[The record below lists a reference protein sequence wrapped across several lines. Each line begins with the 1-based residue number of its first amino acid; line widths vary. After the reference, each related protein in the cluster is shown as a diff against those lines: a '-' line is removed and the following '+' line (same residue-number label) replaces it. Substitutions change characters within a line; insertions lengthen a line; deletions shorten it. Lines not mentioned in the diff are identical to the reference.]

1 MNQLYLATHL
11 FSKFIKPISILGLV
25 LLFFTSY
32 GQCPAGLGTGVINVA
47 SLPYSATAQTS
58 CGSVDDLNATNTINC
73 GSTTFLGGEDVVYVF
88 TPNFSGQSTIT
99 VTSNGTNVALFL
111 YAGCPLT
118 GQGGTCLPAQTTNNG
133 NLTMTPN
140 LVSGTTYYLIL
151 DVTATPTPAC
161 LSNYNISISSPP
173 APKDAGVNSIVS
185 PITNFCYTANENIV
199 VQVKNFGTDTLKL
212 SIDTLK
218 LSWSVVGPN
227 NANGQVTLDTGF
239 IAPNATRNVTVQSGF
254 NMSVNGNYTITAATI
269 GSWDQIPGN
278 NSFSNTLS
286 PLGFIT
292 ASSNP
297 TTINLNTSSTLIGQS
312 NLLNTLLI
320 TEIVQER
327 NGLGATAPYPS
338 YITATVF
345 DMVEITNIGSTAVDV
360 SGYTLKYYFGTFL
373 HHTFTFPA
381 NTTLSPGQVIVIGEG
396 VGANIAPNFF
406 RSGRTNSNPYNV
418 NSAVGYVL
426 SSPNQILDAV
436 ATSGFS
442 FPAISNV
449 TSFDWSGN
457 LSTLAPNIS
466 GIRRTG
472 INDDNTS
479 GNWTLSS
486 TTNVMNIG
494 TLNSNITLITSPTI
508 SWTGPGSFNQIGN
521 TVTTP
526 NLSPIGTYTY
536 YATINSLGCTFT
548 DSTDV
553 IVIQP
558 ITPVADFVANQTIIP
573 SATTINF
580 TDLSTNIPN
589 TWLWSIAPATGW
601 SFVAPSTNASQNPSI
616 NFTTPGT
623 YTITLTASNGGGSD
637 TETKTAYI
645 EVIPVYCASTGATGN
660 NDIGNV
666 KVFVGSTNLL
676 NNGTPTPVL
685 SNPTS
690 SQQYS
695 NFVYTIP
702 HADLF
707 KGTTYNFSVSQISN
721 NGTFTSA
728 YVNIFIDLNKDGQF
742 NLPQERVVVMGPT
755 AAPIAPATTAT
766 VTGSFTIPVTAIDGY
781 TVMRVVLSAGTNTT
795 LAPCQSSYPNG
806 ETEDYLI
813 KIGPSG
819 PTDLTVSAITNPIPL
834 ECYSNAEPITV
845 DVTNV
850 GTGVINFA
858 TTPALLWWQVTG
870 TNPQSGTFNVN
881 TGTINPNQTISYTV
895 TPNYNMS
902 ANGTY
907 NIRAAVTVS
916 GDGNI
921 PNDTTANLT
930 IVNTL
935 ITALPY
941 TQNFNIF
948 NPNTIYNT
956 QSGFVANPD
965 NTDQAFRWRVNQ
977 NATPTANTG
986 PATGNGAITSRYFY
1000 TEADQGTFGSV
1011 ATLLTPCINLGSLTS
1026 PALSFWYH
1034 KYGATM
1040 GNLYIDVYGNAGWVN
1055 NVDSIMGQTHTSTS
1069 QPWINRVVNL
1079 FQFAGQTV
1087 KIRFRAIR
1095 GNGATGDM
1103 AIDDLFIF
1111 NKNLDIAVE
1120 SLLKPIAP
1128 VECRGATDS
1137 IIVRLRNDAFENL
1150 DLALNPVTLTT
1161 DITGSVNTTFT
1172 TQVNNG
1178 ILQPLQTIDVVVSP
1192 NFNMSAPQSFYQF
1205 DIYTN
1210 LQGDTYRFND
1220 SLLNVNA
1227 VNPAPIV
1234 SASSSLSIL
1243 CPDSVSQF
1251 NTAITT
1257 VNLATYTVY
1266 QESFNAG
1273 AVGWSVTGAPITSQF
1288 NITNNF
1294 GGPGGTLNG
1303 SPFAMSNSTSNTTLV
1318 TFTSPIIAN
1327 ASNNDTLRLRFQ
1339 QRYQFSGSGYARV
1352 EVFDGTAWIQVA
1364 NFTATIGAFNNPNNQ
1379 NINVT
1384 QYQNPNFRVRF
1395 THSHGATTQAYW
1407 AIDNVTLEG
1416 KGPAVTFDWNPPFG
1430 LSNPTIL
1437 NPIATPT
1444 VSTNYTLTVTDTTV
1458 GCSTI
1463 VQLPIAVFGIQPIG
1477 LPSDTTICEGET
1489 IYLDANANNNN
1500 YTTYQWNNGSIGQI
1514 ITVSATTPG
1523 ANEYFVYA
1531 TQLNSCIASDT
1542 IIINVL
1548 PKPVVDLGQDRTICV
1563 GESVGLVGPVGMV
1576 SYLWNTGST
1585 NETIIIGPNAATQTY
1600 VLTVIDFAG
1609 CVGYDEVT
1617 IRVDPCTGIEEFANN
1632 ISMLAYPNPNNG
1644 LFNLSI
1650 VGGENKTALIEIIDM
1665 QGRVVLSENVNS
1677 TVEVNKQIDLS
1688 KNTNGIYFIKVSSD
1702 SFIKT
1707 ARVIIR

>member
-1 MNQLYLATHL
+1 MNQLYLVTHL
-11 FSKFIKPISILGLV
+11 FSKFIKPVSFLGLLF
-25 LLFFTSY
+25 LLSTSY
-32 GQCPAGLGTGVINVA
+32 GQCPAGLGTGVINVP

-88 TPNFSGQSTIT
+88 TPNFTGQSTIT
-99 VTSNGTNVALFL
+99 VSSNGTNVALFL
-111 YAGCPLT
+111 YAGCPLS

-140 LVSGTTYYLIL
+140 LTSGTTYYLIL
-151 DVTATPTPAC
+151 DVTSTPTPAC

-173 APKDAGVNSIVS
+173 APKDAGVNAIIS
-185 PITNFCYTANENIV
+185 PITNFCYSASENIV

-212 SIDTLK
+212 STDTLK
-218 LSWSVVGPN
+218 LSWSVAGPN
-227 NANGQVTLDTGF
+227 TANGLLTLDTGF

-254 NMSVNGNYTITAATI
+254 NMSVNGNYTITASTI
-269 GSWDQIPGN
+269 GTWDQIPGN
-278 NSFSNTLS
+278 NSLSRIFS

-297 TTINLNTSSTLIGQS
+297 STININTSTTLNGQS
-312 NLLNTLLI
+312 NLLNTLII
-320 TEIVQER
+320 TEVVQEKT
-327 NGLGATAPYPS
+327 GIGATTPYPS

-345 DMVEITNIGSTAVDV
+345 DMVEITNIGSIGIDV
-360 SGYTLKYYFGTFL
+360 SGYTLRYYFGTFL

-381 NTTLSPGQVIVIGEG
+381 NTIIAPGQVIVVGEG
-396 VGANIAPNFF
+396 VGANIPPNFF

-426 SSPNQILDAV
+426 SSPSQILDVV
-436 ATSGFS
+436 ATAGYS

-457 LSTLAPNIS
+457 LPSLSPNIS
-466 GIRRTG
+466 GVRRTG
-472 INDDNTS
+472 LNDDNTS
-479 GNWTLSS
+479 ANWTLSS
-486 TTNVMNIG
+486 TTNTMNVG
-494 TLNSNITLITSPTI
+494 TLNTNITLITSPTI
-508 SWTGPGSFNQIGN
+508 VWTGPGGFNQSG
-521 TVTTP
+521 TSVTTP
-526 NLSPIGTYTY
+526 NLSPIGVYTYT
-536 YATINSLGCTFT
+536 ATINALGCTFSDT
-548 DSTDV
+548 ANV
-553 IVIQP
+553 NVIQP
-558 ITPVADFVANQTIIP
+558 IAPVADFVANQTIIP

-601 SFVAPSTNASQNPSI
+601 SFVAPTTNASQNPSV

-623 YTITLTASNGGGSD
+623 YTVTLTSSNGGGTD

-666 KVFVGSTNLL
+666 KISVGSTNLL
-676 NNGTPTPVL
+676 NNGNPTPIL
-685 SNPTS
+685 SNGTS

-695 NFVYTIP
+695 NFVYTVP
-702 HADLF
+702 HANLF
-707 KGTTYNFSVSQISN
+707 KGTSYNFSVSQISN
-721 NGTFTSA
+721 NNVFTTA

-742 NLPQERVVVMGPT
+742 NLPQERVLILGPT
-755 AAPIAPATTAT
+755 PAATAT

-781 TVMRVVLSAGTNTT
+781 TVMRVVLSAGTATT
-795 LAPCQSSYPNG
+795 LAPCQSGYPNG
-806 ETEDYLI
+806 ETEDYLV

-819 PTDLTVSAITNPIPL
+819 PVDLTVSAITNPLPL

-870 TNPQSGTFNVN
+870 TNPQNGTFNVN
-881 TGTINPNQTISYTV
+881 TGVINPNQTISYTV
-895 TPNYNMS
+895 TPNYNM
-902 ANGTY
+902 AAGGTY
-907 NIRAAVTVS
+907 NFRAAVTVA

-921 PNDTTANLT
+921 PNDTTSTLT

-948 NPNTIYNT
+948 NPNTIYTT
-956 QSGFVANPD
+956 QSGFVATPD
-965 NTDQAFRWRVNQ
+965 NTDQAYRWRVNQ

-1000 TEADQGTFGSV
+1000 TEADQGTLGSV
-1011 ATLLTPCINLGSLTS
+1011 ATLMTPCINLGTLSS

-1034 KYGATM
+1034 KYGANM
-1040 GNLYIDVYGNAGWVN
+1040 GNLYIDVYGNGGWVN
-1055 NVDSIMGQTHTSTS
+1055 NVDSIMGQTQTSTS

-1079 FQFAGQTV
+1079 FQFAGETV

-1095 GNGATGDM
+1095 GNGTLGDM
-1103 AIDDLFIF
+1103 AIDDIFIF
-1111 NKNLDIAVE
+1111 NKNLDIAVQA
-1120 SLLKPIAP
+1120 LLKPIAP

-1161 DITGSVNTTFT
+1161 NISGSVNTNFT

-1178 ILQPLQTIDVVVSP
+1178 ILTPLQTIDIVVSP

-1220 SLLNVNA
+1220 SILNINA
-1227 VNPAPIV
+1227 INPAPIV
-1234 SASSSLSIL
+1234 SATSSLAIL

-1251 NTAITT
+1251 NTDITT
-1257 VNLATYTVY
+1257 ANLASYNVFT
-1266 QESFNAG
+1266 ESFNAG
-1273 AVGWSVTGAPITSQF
+1273 AVGWGVTGAPATSQF

-1318 TFTSPIIAN
+1318 TFTSPIIGN
-1327 ASNNDTLRLRFQ
+1327 ATGHDTLRLRFQ
-1339 QRYQFSGSGYARV
+1339 HRYQFATSGYARV
-1352 EVFDGTAWIQVA
+1352 EVFNGTTWVQVA
-1364 NFTATIGAFNNPNNQ
+1364 NFTASIGAWNNPNNQ

-1384 QYQNPNFRVRF
+1384 QHQNPNFRVRF
-1395 THSHGATTQAYW
+1395 THSHGSTTQAFW
-1407 AIDNVTLEG
+1407 AIDNVILDG
-1416 KGPAVTFDWNPPFG
+1416 KGPAVTFDWNPPAG

-1463 VQLPIAVFGIQPIG
+1463 VQLPISVFNIQPIG
-1477 LPSDTTICEGET
+1477 LPSDTTICQGET
-1489 IYLDANANNNN
+1489 IYLDANTNNNG

-1514 ITVSATTPG
+1514 ITIT
-1523 ANEYFVYA
+1523 ANIAGSQDYFVYA
-1531 TQLNSCIASDT
+1531 TQLNTCIASDT
-1542 IIINVL
+1542 ITVNVL
-1548 PKPVVDLGQDRTICV
+1548 PKPTVNLGQDRTICI
-1563 GESVGLVGPVGMV
+1563 GESIGLNGPVGM
-1576 SYLWNTGST
+1576 SGYLWNTGST
-1585 NETIIIGPNAATQTY
+1585 NDTIIIGPNAATQTY
-1600 VLTVIDFAG
+1600 VLTVTDQAG

-1632 ISMLAYPNPNNG
+1632 ISMMAYPNPNNG

-1650 VGGENKTALIEIIDM
+1650 IGGENKSALIEIIDM
-1665 QGRVVLSENVNS
+1665 QGRIVFTDNVS
-1677 TVEVNKQIDLS
+1677 TTVEINKQIDLS
-1688 KNTNGIYFIKVSSD
+1688 NNSNGIYFVKVTSD
-1702 SFIKT
+1702 NFIKT
-1707 ARVIIR
+1707 ERIIIR